1 MRVGVTGA
9 TGLIGRSLVTALE
22 ERGDEVVRFLRPS
35 TLDRGTPSVRWDPA
49 NGDVDTDD
57 LRRATLDAVVNLA
70 GAGIGDRRWS
80 PARKHEI
87 LESRIA
93 ATSTLA
99 RALNESGDGVAH
111 FVNASAI
118 GFYGNRGDD
127 ALDETS
133 PRGEGFL
140 SDVCVAWEGAAQPL
154 AAAGTSVAYLRTG
167 IVLAAHGGALRQQ
180 LPLFRFGLG
189 GRYGSGRQWMSPV
202 SLADEIRAV
211 LWILDHRLSGPINV
225 AVPAPLTNRDF
236 TRVLAS
242 ALHRPAFFA
251 VPRAALDV
259 VLGSEMAGELIFVSQ
274 RVVPTALVESGFHFE
289 HPDAPSA
296 VAWALAH
303 AT

>member
-1 MRVGVTGA
+1 
-9 TGLIGRSLVTALE
+9 
-22 ERGDEVVRFLRPS
+22 
-35 TLDRGTPSVRWDPA
+35 
-49 NGDVDTDD
+49 
-57 LRRATLDAVVNLA
+57 
-70 GAGIGDRRWS
+70 
-80 PARKHEI
+80 
-87 LESRIA
+87 
-93 ATSTLA
+93 
-99 RALNESGDGVAH
+99 
-111 FVNASAI
+111 
-118 GFYGNRGDD
+118 
-127 ALDETS
+127 
-133 PRGEGFL
+133 
-140 SDVCVAWEGAAQPL
+140 
-154 AAAGTSVAYLRTG
+154 
-167 IVLAAHGGALRQQ
+167 
-180 LPLFRFGLG
+180 
-189 GRYGSGRQWMSPV
+189 MSPV